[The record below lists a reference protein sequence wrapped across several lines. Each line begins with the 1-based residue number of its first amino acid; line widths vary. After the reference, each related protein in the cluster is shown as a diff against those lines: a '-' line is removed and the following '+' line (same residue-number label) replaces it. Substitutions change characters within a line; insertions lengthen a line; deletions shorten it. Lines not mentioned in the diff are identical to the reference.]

1 MRRVLSLILLTN
13 IAIANANSAVGSYG
27 EYFSPEDNL
36 TINSY
41 VKISKEEHKIADKK
55 NLNKKVK
62 DKEGY
67 IEGLDENN
75 EVPPLFREI
84 DIKLFN
90 ANIKKV
96 FKVLGLLYGL
106 KYSYV
111 SSLQDALRMNMVQNR
126 EALNTVSGFNL
137 GSTQVASQENQGSQ
151 GQGQVSSVAKAQ
163 KLNYALDDIY
173 VTFVYKGPLMEGIK
187 KLCNL
192 ANIWC
197 EYDYTNDFLKISK
210 YKVFYFKLPEFFD
223 VSLKGGGQNNK
234 ISYSSLFSK
243 IVENLQNFIADG
255 EIYIDDLGNLVLVT
269 RPRDYKKIKSIIDS
283 LQSKKK
289 LKLKIR
295 IVRVDINNEAQSGID
310 WSSFLDT
317 LNTKISLTSVP
328 QTLSQG
334 VSIAFNSKDFNT
346 VIKALDQY
354 GKVETIKTYSVS
366 TLSNQ
371 LITFSLVDNVP
382 VITTSSTT
390 DEGTTTTSTNVEF
403 KEVGLKL
410 GILPMIMNDKVFLNI
425 YSSLSS
431 VKDIIQTQDS
441 QIPVISTNDVYIP
454 YIISPGKTVLVSL
467 YEENNKGYTY
477 KGIPL
482 FEKLPILNKLFGY
495 TDNKKGK
502 TEILLFITPEIE
514 K

>member
-13 IAIANANSAVGSYG
+13 MAFATVSPYG
-27 EYFSPEDNL
+27 AYFSPKGEQDN
-36 TINSY
+36 Y
-41 VKISKEEHKIADKK
+41 VNFDKKKADKTTDT
-55 NLNKKVK
+55 LNKNKK
-62 DKEGY
+62 KTQY
-67 IEGLDENN
+67 IDESN
-75 EVPPLFREI
+75 EIPPLFREI

-96 FKVLGLLYGL
+96 FKILGVLYGL

-111 SSLQDALRMNMVQNR
+111 SSLKDVYKGNVN
-126 EALNTVSGFNL
+126 G
-137 GSTQVASQENQGSQ
+137 
-151 GQGQVSSVAKAQ
+151 AQ
-163 KLNYALDDIY
+163 AFSLPKNKGGKEKGLNYALDDIY
-173 VTFVYKGPLMEGIK
+173 VTFVYKGSLMEGIK

-197 EYDYTNDFLKISK
+197 EYDYKNDFLKISK

-234 ISYSSLFSK
+234 INYSALFSK
-243 IVENLQNFIADG
+243 VVKTLKDFVSDG

-310 WSSFLDT
+310 WNSFLDSF
-317 LNTKISLTSVP
+317 NTKLGLTSLP
-328 QTLSQG
+328 QTVNQG
-334 VSIAFNSKDFNT
+334 LGIVFNSKDFNA
-346 VIKALDQY
+346 VIKALSQY

-371 LITFSLVDNVP
+371 LITFSLIDNVP

-467 YEENNKGYTY
+467 YEENSKSYTY
-477 KGIPL
+477 KGVPL
-482 FEKLPILNKLFGY
+482 FEKLPVLNKLFGY

-502 TEILLFITPEIE
+502 TEILLFITPEVE